1 MSPPRVL
8 PIYTKKPRR
17 NLRGSDAL
25 GIDTEWQRPK
35 ALFTKTRWKKG
46 KPVKIKKIL
55 IPTTFVTMK
64 IMINI
69 LLLHRPDPD
78 RVFYELFILEIANNT
93 AHKRCYSFFK

>member
-35 ALFTKTRWKKG
+35 ALFTKARRRRWKRPLLWYYSIK
-46 KPVKIKKIL
+46 KETATKVKI
-55 IPTTFVTMK
+55 TMPK
-64 IMINI
+64 Q
-69 LLLHRPDPD
+69 PP
-78 RVFYELFILEIANNT
+78 VLFISIVICRT
-93 AHKRCYSFFK
+93 AWF

>member
-8 PIYTKKPRR
+8 PMHTKKPRR

-25 GIDTEWQRPK
+25 GIEAEWQRPK
-35 ALFTKTRWKKG
+35 ALFTKARRKKG

-55 IPTTFVTMK
+55 IPIIFVTMK

-69 LLLHRPDPD
+69 LLLHRPD
-78 RVFYELFILEIANNT
+78 RVFYELFVLEIANNT